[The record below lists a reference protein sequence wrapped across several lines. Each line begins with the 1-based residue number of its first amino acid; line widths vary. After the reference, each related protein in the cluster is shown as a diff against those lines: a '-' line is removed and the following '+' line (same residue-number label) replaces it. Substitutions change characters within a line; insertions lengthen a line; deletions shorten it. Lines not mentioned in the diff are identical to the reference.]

1 MSPALLDNHYLPV
14 KFSQKFQQLN
24 LESNCRRWSF
34 PFFPILTSSN
44 FSPTSEVRP
53 EKLGNSA
60 FLASSFLLL
69 FLSSSLLSLLI
80 SFLLSFYW
88 EEIADSFQDDRDQ
101 NVVPFRKN
109 VCLVVWNLSNPFHL
123 PASVGKCG
131 WWSNF
136 WWQLSLYSFVLPPSL
151 SFPKKYVLFWW
162 FNGL

>member
-60 FLASSFLLL
+60 LLASSSLLL
-69 FLSSSLLSLLI
+69 LSSSLSSSPPL
-80 SFLLSFYW
+80 SFLLFFS
-88 EEIADSFQDDRDQ
+88 S
-101 NVVPFRKN
+101 
-109 VCLVVWNLSNPFHL
+109 S
-123 PASVGKCG
+123 S
-131 WWSNF
+131 S
-136 WWQLSLYSFVLPPSL
+136 PPIL
-151 SFPKKYVLFWW
+151 LLRR
-162 FNGL
+162 NN

>member
-60 FLASSFLLL
+60 FLASSSFSSHP
-69 FLSSSLLSLLI
+69 LSSSCSPPLSPPLPL
-80 SFLLSFYW
+80 LLSFYW

-109 VCLVVWNLSNPFHL
+109 VCLVVWNLSNPFYL

-136 WWQLSLYSFVLPPSL
+136 WWQLSLFCPPAA
-151 SFPKKYVLFWW
+151 FPKKICFVLMI
-162 FNGL
+162 

>member
-60 FLASSFLLL
+60 LLAPPLSSSSPHLLL
-69 FLSSSLLSLLI
+69 FLSSLLLLSSSFFPPILL
-80 SFLLSFYW
+80 L
-88 EEIADSFQDDRDQ
+88 RR
-101 NVVPFRKN
+101 NN
-109 VCLVVWNLSNPFHL
+109 
-123 PASVGKCG
+123 
-131 WWSNF
+131 
-136 WWQLSLYSFVLPPSL
+136 
-151 SFPKKYVLFWW
+151 
-162 FNGL
+162 